1 MSGEG
6 TDMAN
11 FEPLESR
18 NGLGKKNELVLV
30 EASAAPM
37 LVPAMIADLGEKA
50 ALRFIDFFT
59 AHIRNPN
66 TRAAYAV
73 AVRSF
78 FAWLQARGVTEL
90 RQVRTIH
97 VSSYIEAVAKVRKAP
112 TVKQHLAAI
121 RMLFDFLIVG

>member
-6 TDMAN
+6 DDMAG
-11 FEPLESR
+11 FEPLGAR
-18 NGLGKKNELVLV
+18 ANGLGKNNELVLV
-30 EASAAPM
+30 EALTAPM
-37 LVPAMIADLGEKA
+37 LVPAIVAQLGEKA

-66 TRAAYAV
+66 TRAAYTV

-78 FAWLQARGVTEL
+78 FAWLEARGVTEL
-90 RQVRTIH
+90 GQVRTIH
-97 VSSYIEAVAKVRKAP
+97 VSGYIEALGRVRKAP

-121 RMLFDFLIVG
+121 RMLFDFLIV

>member
-1 MSGEG
+1 MPNGDQREG
-6 TDMAN
+6 DDMAGAGAVERGN
-11 FEPLESR
+11 

-37 LVPAMIADLGEKA
+37 IVPAMIADLGENA

-78 FAWLQARGVTEL
+78 FGWLDARQVTEL
-90 RQVRTIH
+90 RNVRKIH
-97 VSSYIEAVAKVRKAP
+97 VSGYIEALGRVR
-112 TVKQHLAAI
+112 
-121 RMLFDFLIVG
+121 

>member
-1 MSGEG
+1 MAGEG
-6 TDMAN
+6 H
-11 FEPLESR
+11 EPSDFR
-18 NGLGKKNELVLV
+18 RRKSTNGLEKKNELVLV
-30 EASAAPM
+30 GASAFP
-37 LVPAMIADLGEKA
+37 LIVPAMIAELGEHA

-66 TRAAYAV
+66 TRSAYAV

-78 FAWLQARGVTEL
+78 FLWLEARRVTEL

-97 VSSYIEAVAKVRKAP
+97 VSAYIEALVKARKAP

-121 RMLFDFLIVG
+121 RMLFDFLI